1 MWKFVHIFWL
11 LTLITRLNIC
21 PCLLGAVMPSDFVE
35 SVITDASV
43 GTDPLGYAIA
53 VTDDNVVTVHC
64 TTDDTERDYA
74 ASLLKQYRGT
84 VTESSRQRARRHVQ
98 QVTIYVEVEDQN
110 DSDDQQDATVRTED
124 SISCDDQHD
133 PADAPVSEDDLGR
146 IAQEA
151 ATAIAGVAHRSACMC
166 CQRSVQDD
174 SCTTVN
180 LSTPAPSHYAVRLK
194 VPDNADL
201 PAGLVA
207 FYLVTGDAIDESWSS
222 LMLCQTSMFTSH
234 DGEPCASLCEQCCGA
249 LKDRKSV
256 KPPTMSIANGNWWGS
271 ASAIPELA
279 DLTESEW
286 TFLTQGRCGTAA
298 VRYETVVAFEHQV
311 PISRDNADGTTVH
324 PKRPKLTRHM
334 VVRRATPAETLRR
347 LQGCTAPALKVHLC
361 VGNLRTDADV
371 RAAIA
376 ESKRKITINVP
387 RVRTAHAWLVSNNVG
402 FENDVLGDVDADADH
417 VLQNVL
423 TVTGH
428 GRECA
433 GMTSMPLWFFLPE
446 VVIHQSMGEGMDICP
461 HLRDSS
467 PGMTHQRGIGHLST
481 TFLSLT

>member
-1 MWKFVHIFWL
+1 MTHQWRGVE
-11 LTLITRLNIC
+11 IC
-21 PCLLGAVMPSDFVE
+21 PHLLAAHADHPSEYLSCLLGAVMPSDFVE

-74 ASLLKQYRGT
+74 ASSLQQYRGT
-84 VTESSRQRARRHVQ
+84 ITKNARRRANRHVQ
-98 QVTIYVEVEDQN
+98 QVTIHVEVEDQN

-234 DGEPCASLCEQCCGA
+234 DGKPCASLCEQCCGA

-298 VRYETVVAFEHQV
+298 VRHETVVAFEHQV

-334 VVRRATPAETLRR
+334 VVCRATPAETLRR
-347 LQGCTAPALKVHLC
+347 LQGCTAPALKVHIIFASVIFGQMLMC
-361 VGNLRTDADV
+361 GPLLRNLSVRLRSTFPGSARRMRGSCPTTSGSRTTSLAPLMSML
-371 RAAIA
+371 IM
-376 ESKRKITINVP
+376 SF
-387 RVRTAHAWLVSNNVG
+387 RTY
-402 FENDVLGDVDADADH
+402 
-417 VLQNVL
+417 
-423 TVTGH
+423 
-428 GRECA
+428 
-433 GMTSMPLWFFLPE
+433 
-446 VVIHQSMGEGMDICP
+446 
-461 HLRDSS
+461 
-467 PGMTHQRGIGHLST
+467 
-481 TFLSLT
+481 